1 MLERSTSSSWEQRMR
16 TSLIKRKEKVYWNCY
31 EPGHF
36 KNKCPVAEDADE
48 SNLTETLMEDEC
60 WIVEEDR

>member
-1 MLERSTSSSWEQRMR
+1 MR